1 VDRLVP
7 ARDPGDAR
15 RRVPGRDARLPAG
28 KPHRLDGW
36 LIPYTCNE
44 IHKLLATAVLRLDR
58 GIRFTLRWSH
68 WRRRHQARAELAHYQ
83 RRGELI
89 HHPSRN
95 MTNKIVG
102 QDQIKV
108 SL

>member
-1 VDRLVP
+1 M
-7 ARDPGDAR
+7 
-15 RRVPGRDARLPAG
+15 PAG
-28 KPHRLDGW
+28 KPRRLDGG

-44 IHKLLATAVLRLDR
+44 IHKLLATAGLTHDR

-83 RRGELI
+83 RRGELT
-89 HHPSRN
+89 HHASRD
-95 MTNKIVG
+95 MANKHTR
-102 QDQIKV
+102 QDQLKV